1 LKKFFGLLFVVLW
14 ALSFQTV
21 VLAANEAVIPTRE
34 NPVLERGV
42 LLFDQGRLDEALNEF
57 KKITSREPLSP
68 ASLRAHYLM
77 ARIFYERNAPEK
89 ALSQLANI
97 PDLEKTPPV
106 WLLQGAA
113 LIDSGLIQQGLNV
126 LRGVEE
132 QSLSEADRNLYLQAL
147 AEGKLSRKETLAGL
161 YLIQASLFLSEGRDI
176 AGLVAKARNA
186 LERQAD
192 SVTLDEARF
201 MFQGMILGDLATL
214 EKARRLDTAGHRDEA
229 LNQVRAVLKTSD
241 HPLTHQ
247 EAEKTYLKMTGEAW
261 VQRSIGVILPLSGR
275 YASFGR
281 LVKRG
286 MEMALQADQANGKG
300 SVRLIFKD
308 SSADPEKASL
318 AVSEFAREEQV
329 MGIIGPIFGPAAL
342 SAARQAQQEHI
353 PILTLSPRQGLPETG
368 NYVFRSSLTSS
379 GQVEALL
386 KHAIGDR
393 GIQTFAILY
402 PDSKMGRE
410 FTAAFLGQVDLMGGE
425 VVASQS
431 YSEKATDFKV
441 PVKLLL
447 GLDPNAPEP
456 EEATQMEAEKGTAEE
471 AAQLPFEALFIPDYA
486 ERVGLLLPQLAFYG
500 VENVQLLGISGWNDP
515 ELVRVAGDY
524 VEGAVFPDGFFVY
537 SPYLFVK
544 DFVDRFQALYQQEPS
559 ILDAQGFDA
568 ASIILKL
575 LEDLQVRTRD
585 DLRDALGR
593 LQDYPG
599 VTGATSFDA
608 QGDAVKVLY
617 ILQVRNGT
625 IEQIN

>member
-1 LKKFFGLLFVVLW
+1 MKKFFGLLFVVLW